1 MGGESEKAKGL
12 TAEAR
17 EQARTKGFHKRSQ
30 KPRRFDEHEA
40 AGTRKFKGCPTRLQ
54 YANRSSQHLF
64 FGPPSYKK
72 ATMKTS
78 CRIGTLIVLVAVFLP
93 TNAHYL
99 YAQANSPYMDSTQ
112 DFQRFLQDILDATKK
127 GNKQRVASL
136 LKSTEVPNCDA
147 WLHQIYKSDSADSW
161 MSLCDSKA
169 LRSNEESMKALFAG
183 FSKEGGEFSTRK
195 VNDNPQGGE
204 GGLESGMVRGGK
216 ELLEVYFASWKT
228 PNQSKDDM
236 GEPIGYFYFLDGG
249 FRWDSLVSFP
259 KIKISH
265 AKIVPPKLIK
275 RVEPTYPAD
284 AAAQHISGTVR
295 VYYVI
300 GGDGAVYNAHALS
313 GEGLS
318 ADPSLRRAAED
329 AVLQW
334 RYQPATMDG
343 KPIETN
349 AVTVDIEVS
358 PKS

>member
-1 MGGESEKAKGL
+1 MKL
-12 TAEAR
+12 
-17 EQARTKGFHKRSQ
+17 
-30 KPRRFDEHEA
+30 
-40 AGTRKFKGCPTRLQ
+40 
-54 YANRSSQHLF
+54 
-64 FGPPSYKK
+64 SYIVG
-72 ATMKTS
+72 A
-78 CRIGTLIVLVAVFLP
+78 LIVLVAVFLP
-93 TNAHYL
+93 TNAIHL
-99 YAQANSPYMDSTQ
+99 HAQSNSSYADTTA

-127 GNKQRVASL
+127 GHKQRVASL

-147 WLHQIYKSDSADSW
+147 WLHHMYKSDSADSW

-169 LRSNEESMKALFAG
+169 LSSKEKSMRELFAG
-183 FSKEGGEFSTRK
+183 FAKEGGEFSTRK

-204 GGLESGMVRGGK
+204 GGLESGMVHGGK
-216 ELLEVYFASWKT
+216 EPLEVYFASWKS
-228 PNQSKDDM
+228 PNQPKEAK

-259 KIKISH
+259 KIKISN
-265 AKIVPPKLIK
+265 AKFVPAKLIK
-275 RVEPTYPAD
+275 KVEPVYPAD

-318 ADPSLRRAAED
+318 EDPSLRKAAED

-334 RYQPATMDG
+334 RYQPATIDG
-343 KPIETN
+343 KPIQTN
-349 AVTVDIEVS
+349 AVTVDITFS